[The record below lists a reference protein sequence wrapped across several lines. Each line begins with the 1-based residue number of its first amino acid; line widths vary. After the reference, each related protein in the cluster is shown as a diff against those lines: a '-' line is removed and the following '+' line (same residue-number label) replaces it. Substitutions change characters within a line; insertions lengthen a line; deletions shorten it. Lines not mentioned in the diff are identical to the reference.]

1 MDDEYFEKFGYPLF
15 YDSEE
20 EYMPEKQKPR
30 RYTEVVASLETHIVY
45 ISTHLQNI
53 DAHLERQNS
62 NIDKHGNRLT
72 SLETAQET
80 IQGKP
85 IGLSKKQA
93 VSLGGSLIVVG
104 SFVAGVLNYAA
115 RMVGWW

>member
-1 MDDEYFEKFGYPLF
+1 MSDDKRGYTAVL
-15 YDSEE
+15 
-20 EYMPEKQKPR
+20 
-30 RYTEVVASLETHIVY
+30 ASVETHIVY
-45 ISTHLQNI
+45 ISNHLQNI
-53 DAHLERQNS
+53 DTHLERQNS
-62 NIDKHGNRLT
+62 NIEKHGNRLT
-72 SLETAQET
+72 ALETAQEAS
-80 IQGKP
+80 QGKP